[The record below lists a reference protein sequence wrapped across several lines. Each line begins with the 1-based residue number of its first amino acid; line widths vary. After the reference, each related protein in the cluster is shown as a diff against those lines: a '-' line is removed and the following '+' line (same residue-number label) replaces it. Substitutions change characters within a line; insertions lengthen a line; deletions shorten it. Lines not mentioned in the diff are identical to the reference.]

1 MFNTRRNLVFLILFF
16 LFLLIS
22 LSFFNNK
29 EEEFVYLRIL
39 NSEDY
44 IYLQNGNKNNPKDL
58 ILQFED
64 EYNKN
69 VKHGKKKIKVIY
81 DTFDTP
87 ENAFNILNKK
97 NVSYDLVCISEYIVQ
112 KMANLDMLEQI
123 DKNKIPNYFDQNN
136 RNHCSLFI
144 RDKLS
149 NFKVKDNKTIFDYSL
164 CYMWGTV
171 GIIYNPMHEF
181 FLKKNISVAEA
192 IKDMSNLDV
201 IWDDDKYKNSI
212 MVKNSI
218 RDIYSIG
225 VIKTFEKELQ
235 STENNKI
242 RTDIFNRGS
251 EKDDKA
257 KEHINQ
263 VCDNLLKFKKNIRG
277 FEIDSGKEDIVS
289 GKIAIDI
296 AWSGDAIY
304 AIEKAKKENKKIF
317 YSIPLQGTNM
327 WFDNW
332 VISKNSVNKEEAYA
346 FLNFIFNYP
355 HVIENMSYTG
365 FTSSIAGEDIFNFFK
380 KKYEKEDGNYLY
392 DLTYF
397 FKKNDSDNNRYT
409 INIFEKDRHNLMSA
423 QFVEND
429 NIKNLMVMYDFGKN
443 NDLLIEMFN
452 KFKNDSLPFYAI
464 VILLFEFCIMFFLFK
479 KRMKKKIFMIK

>member
-69 VKHGKKKIKVIY
+69 IKHGKKKIKVIY

-149 NFKVKDNKTIFDYSL
+149 NFKVKDNKTIFD
-164 CYMWGTV
+164 
-171 GIIYNPMHEF
+171 
-181 FLKKNISVAEA
+181 
-192 IKDMSNLDV
+192 
-201 IWDDDKYKNSI
+201 
-212 MVKNSI
+212 
-218 RDIYSIG
+218 
-225 VIKTFEKELQ
+225 
-235 STENNKI
+235 
-242 RTDIFNRGS
+242 
-251 EKDDKA
+251 
-257 KEHINQ
+257 
-263 VCDNLLKFKKNIRG
+263 
-277 FEIDSGKEDIVS
+277 
-289 GKIAIDI
+289 
-296 AWSGDAIY
+296 
-304 AIEKAKKENKKIF
+304 
-317 YSIPLQGTNM
+317 
-327 WFDNW
+327 
-332 VISKNSVNKEEAYA
+332 
-346 FLNFIFNYP
+346 
-355 HVIENMSYTG
+355 
-365 FTSSIAGEDIFNFFK
+365 
-380 KKYEKEDGNYLY
+380 
-392 DLTYF
+392 
-397 FKKNDSDNNRYT
+397 
-409 INIFEKDRHNLMSA
+409 
-423 QFVEND
+423 
-429 NIKNLMVMYDFGKN
+429 
-443 NDLLIEMFN
+443 
-452 KFKNDSLPFYAI
+452 
-464 VILLFEFCIMFFLFK
+464 
-479 KRMKKKIFMIK
+479 